1 MKYRDGQW
9 RPQGGSAT
17 PAGAAIV
24 PVGLD
29 TGPSIVHIP
38 TSADGGNSVILTSAN
53 MPGK

>member
-1 MKYRDGQW
+1 MKYHDGQW

-17 PAGAAIV
+17 SSGVAIV

-29 TGPSIVHIP
+29 TGPSIVRIP
-38 TSADGGNSVILTSAN
+38 ASADGGSSVTLTSAN